1 MMSIYVSDAEK
12 QLLQDSTAMTTD
24 RQYNS
29 TLAGKGAFLSDAKTV
44 LREIDAGR
52 HPDQVRRAV
61 IEDDLLDYRTRHSRS
76 TVWKEIFRRYISE
89 RDPEQVATLAR
100 MVTRCPNPT
109 AADLVLFYEYCQV
122 DSLLYDLTAYC
133 TYELYQNARTG
144 IDKVDI
150 NEWLSQQEA
159 AHPEIA
165 AWSPK
170 TRNRLIS
177 SYLATIRDFGLVTG
191 TKQKEF
197 RKVYVP
203 REAFV
208 YALYNQKD
216 RGVQGKALIYSTDWR
231 LFLLSEREVIFL
243 LEEAANGGF
252 IHFRHAGDIYDLRF
266 VYHDLSEVVHAIT
279 D

>member
-1 MMSIYVSDAEK
+1 MMSIYVSDTEE
-12 QLLQDSTAMTTD
+12 QLSQDSTAMTTD

-61 IEDDLLDYRTRHSRS
+61 IEDDLLDHRTRHSRS

-89 RDPEQVATLAR
+89 RDPKHVTTLAR
-100 MVTRCPNPT
+100 MVARCPNPT
-109 AADLVLFYEYCQV
+109 AADLVLFYEYCQA
-122 DSLLYDLTAYC
+122 DFLLYDLTAYC
-133 TYELYQNARTG
+133 TYELYQNARTA

-159 AHPEIA
+159 NHPEIA
-165 AWSPK
+165 AWSPR
-170 TRNRLIS
+170 TRGRLTVG
-177 SYLATIRDFGLVTG
+177 YLSTIRDFGLVTG

-197 RKVYVP
+197 HKLYVP

-208 YALYNQKD
+208 YALYHQKD
-216 RGVQGKALIYSTDWR
+216 QGIQGKALIYATDWR

-243 LEEAANGGF
+243 LEDVANGGF